1 MTAIGKTNHA
11 FFFDGVSDS
20 ILIPEG
26 AFKAVGKKNPEGG
39 SDVSRMLSD
48 RNSDPSKSVISANY
62 PFMTFEAWVMPDC
75 GGTVIEKEGQFK
87 LTVGSVDTPGPAKFR
102 VTLNN
107 QGIRERHEISTADE
121 VSAGNRYD
129 GTVFPRSTF
138 GGMHDSYNR
147 FDTGNYG
154 LATDLNRNHR
164 ELLHV
169 VATVRPKSIELYING
184 ILMAKKNFEATLGLV
199 QSNSN
204 TYVGGKG
211 GNFRGVM
218 EAVHI
223 AADFKNTM
231 ANNNCPL
238 AGDDTILLY
247 RFEEPIA
254 PVEKEYTFTTL
265 TGGYDTDTLST
276 MTVTAADA
284 KELAKTL
291 TGNTVSTGTVDFTA
305 SPTVQAPMRYTMRP
319 PGRTLIGL

>member
-1 MTAIGKTNHA
+1 MTAIGSTNHA

-26 AFKAVGKKNPEGG
+26 AFRAVGKKNVEGG
-39 SDVSRMLSD
+39 SDVSQMLSN
-48 RNSDPSKSVISANY
+48 RNSDTSASVMGANY
-62 PFMTFEAWVMPDC
+62 PFLTIEAWIMPDC
-75 GGTVIEKEGQFK
+75 GGTIIEKEGQYK
-87 LTVGSVDTPGPAKFR
+87 LSLGHVDTPGPATFK
-102 VTLNN
+102 VTLLDNGHR
-107 QGIRERHEISTADE
+107 QTHEISSALA

-129 GTVFPRSTF
+129 GTIFPRSTF
-138 GGMHDSYNR
+138 GGIHDSYNR
-147 FDTGNYG
+147 FDTTNYG

-169 VATVRPKSIELYING
+169 VAAVRPKSIELYINAE
-184 ILMAKKNFEATLGLV
+184 LVAKKKLKSTLGLV

-211 GNFRGVM
+211 GDFRGVM

-223 AADFKNTM
+223 AADFKNTLT
-231 ANNNCPL
+231 NNNCPL

-265 TGGYDTDTLST
+265 TGGYDTNTLST
-276 MTVTAADA
+276 MTIA
-284 KELAKTL
+284 
-291 TGNTVSTGTVDFTA
+291 TGCEG
-305 SPTVQAPMRYTMRP
+305 
-319 PGRTLIGL
+319 IG